1 MRISDL
7 SDGYSTNGA
16 VDSQY
21 ETTLCWVFPGPEPHM
36 APISTGKLRCHSVSI
51 VRVPGFF
58 SLITEK
64 QREKV
69 SSASL
74 FTGHMLPNLQTPR
87 RLGICRT
94 LLAIGLLRGGSSS
107 DLSGP
112 MCCGS
117 PIFCSGGMPPLLLV
131 PGVYGTI
138 SVHLPLGGRGCEV

>member
-7 SDGYSTNGA
+7 SNGYSTNGA

-36 APISTGKLRCHSVSI
+36 APISTGKLRCQSVSI

-64 QREKV
+64 QQDKV

-74 FTGHMLPNLQTPR
+74 LRGTCWPNLQIPS
-87 RLGICRT
+87 RLGVCKT
-94 LLAIGLLRGGSSS
+94 LLAIWLLRGGSSS

-117 PIFCSGGMPPLLLV
+117 PIFCSGGMSPLLLV
-131 PGVYGTI
+131 PGVYGAL
-138 SVHLPLGGRGCEV
+138 SVHLPLGVCAL